1 MMDAFLRFNK
11 GVLKFPVGVK
21 LWLLVLLVANF
32 LIPLLLLPRLEATV
46 VLATF
51 FASFGLM
58 VLITRLSGFTRL
70 LGLGHILLIPLIF
83 YLWGPLGG
91 AEDSG
96 LYSIWLRGLIAV
108 NTVCVLL
115 DAIDIAR
122 YLRGDRGEMVAGL

>member
-1 MMDAFLRFNK
+1 MNAFLRFNK
-11 GVLKFPVGVK
+11 GVRKLPVGVQ
-21 LWLLVLLVANF
+21 LWVLLLLVANF
-32 LIPLLLLPRLEATV
+32 LIPLLLLPRLEAIV
-46 VLATF
+46 VLVTF

-58 VLITRLSGFTRL
+58 VLITGLSGFTRL
-70 LGLGHILLIPLIF
+70 LGLGHILWVPLIF
-83 YLWGPLGG
+83 YLWGLLGG
-91 AEDSG
+91 VEDSG